1 MAGKN
6 TGFLILI
13 ITISRQ
19 NIGEY
24 AQKNRLLYKKRQIYT
39 PSIDYIEKRV
49 IIIIQLVEQPT
60 CYKLYVTDG
69 VMKNEQEEETCIGE
83 DWEHGYLQE
92 R

>member
-1 MAGKN
+1 MHM
-6 TGFLILI
+6 
-13 ITISRQ
+13 S
-19 NIGEY
+19 
-24 AQKNRLLYKKRQIYT
+24 
-39 PSIDYIEKRV
+39 SIDYMQKRV
-49 IIIIQLVEQPT
+49 IMKVQLVEQPT